1 MKKLRIS
8 ILSMVSFCCGG
19 GHLHAQSQ
27 PAESAL
33 QVPILPMEIKFRH
46 ATQYLYQAIPEDAR
60 YSEITALIDGENCE
74 VILLDKTM
82 NRRAFYSNSQKRIDV
97 LQAHGVDAYRTDLG
111 SRIPATPRSVLRI
124 AYDSKILGEN
134 RLIGSSS

>member
-19 GHLHAQSQ
+19 EHLHAQSQ
-27 PAESAL
+27 PAKTAL

-60 YSEITALIDGENCE
+60 YSEITALIDGDHCE

-97 LQAHGVDAYRTDLG
+97 LQAHGVDAYRTDL
-111 SRIPATPRSVLRI
+111 RIENSSTSEERPAYRI
-124 AYDSKILGEN
+124 RFQDTRGEQ
-134 RLIGSSS
+134 